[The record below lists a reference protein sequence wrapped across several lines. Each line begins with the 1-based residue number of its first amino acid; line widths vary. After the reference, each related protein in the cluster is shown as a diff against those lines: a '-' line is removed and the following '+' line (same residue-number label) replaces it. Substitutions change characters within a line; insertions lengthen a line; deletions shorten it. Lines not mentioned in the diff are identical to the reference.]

1 VQLSAAPPAWKGDA
15 IAAQNTFGTV
25 IGAGTTP
32 FVRAA
37 KNADVA
43 VMRLLLE
50 NGANPNLATRNNTT
64 ALMALVGGLGRKYG
78 ADLQVLPA
86 EEKNA
91 LEAARLVLDLG
102 ADVNA
107 ANEAGQTSLHAA
119 AAIGANGV
127 VRFLVERGARLD
139 ARTRQGR
146 TPLDE
151 ALRGVPNIDGAP
163 GEAHEETAALLQ
175 ELMAQRGIEVTP
187 PPRAAAVARP
197 GEP

>member
-1 VQLSAAPPAWKGDA
+1 MRRLVQTALFTALAACCASTLAASAEQAPSGRLPGWAQPQSYQLAFKVDPAQAD
-15 IAAQNTFGTV
+15 FS
-25 IGAGTTP
+25 GTTTIE
-32 FVRAA
+32 VKLA
-37 KNADVA
+37 KASDH
-43 VMRLLLE
+43 LWLD
-50 NGANPNLATRNNTT
+50 
-64 ALMALVGGLGRKYG
+64 G
-78 ADLQVLPA
+78 ADLKVSPA

-91 LEAARLVLDLG
+91 LEAARLVLDVG

-107 ANEAGQTSLHAA
+107 ANDAGQTSLHAA

-163 GEAHEETAALLQ
+163 GEPHEDTAALLQ
-175 ELMAQRGIEVTP
+175 ELMAQRGIAVTP
-187 PPRAAAVARP
+187 PPRAAAVAAP
-197 GEP
+197 VEP